1 MKLINVKYL
10 ISEPNKS
17 RQFFGSIVQYV
28 KTDRQN
34 SLIIISLGG
43 LFMLYSL
50 LDQISDKSIAFIGLL
65 SAFLITCFLLKV
77 LKNIL
82 PRDGGRAFAV
92 NGGLSQG
99 KPRGAGIVFILVFVV
114 ATILFVP
121 VKREILIYL
130 LMIIGA
136 MMSGYL
142 DDSSKAP
149 WGELKKGLIDFIIA
163 LVCALTYVNFN
174 GTTIQFLPFDFT
186 LTLHPVLFIFLA
198 IILIWV
204 SINVTNCTDGV
215 DGLSGSIAIATMFTF
230 YMLFTTILENV
241 NYGQMTLLMIACI
254 LGYLWFNASPS
265 KLLMGDA
272 GSRAIGLFIAILALK
287 SGSPLLYIP
296 CAIVFIIDGG
306 LGLVKVSLLRF
317 FKIKILTN
325 IRTPIHDH
333 VRKNKGWSDTQT
345 VFRFIIVQIVVSFIL
360 LYAIL

>member
-1 MKLINVKYL
+1 MKYL
-10 ISEPNKS
+10 IRQPNKS
-17 RQFFGSIVQYV
+17 GHFLGSIVQYV
-28 KTDRQN
+28 KKDRQLCLN
-34 SLIIISLGG
+34 ITTFGG
-43 LFMLYSL
+43 LYMLYSL
-50 LDQISDKSIAFIGLL
+50 LDQVTDKSIAFIGLF
-65 SAFLITCFLLKV
+65 SAFLITCLLLKV

-121 VKREILIYL
+121 VGREILIYL

-174 GTTIQFLPFDFT
+174 GTTIHFLAFDAT
-186 LTLHPVLFIFLA
+186 LTIPPVLFIILA

-215 DGLSGSIAIATMFTF
+215 DGLSGSIAIVTMFTF
-230 YMLFTTILENV
+230 YILFTTVLDNV
-241 NYGQMTLLMIACI
+241 NFGQMTLLMIACI

-287 SGSPLLYIP
+287 TGSPLLYIP

-317 FKIKILTN
+317 FKIKILKN
-325 IRTPIHDH
+325 VRTPIHDH

-345 VFRFIIVQIVVSFIL
+345 VFRFIIVQIMVSFIL
-360 LYAIL
+360 IYGIV